1 MSAVATPVELIQS
14 RILVI
19 RGVRVILDEDLA
31 KLYRVPTHRLN
42 QAVKRNA
49 DRFPNDFRFQLTRQ
63 EVTNLIS
70 QIVISSSAP
79 RDASCLRSQIVI
91 SNLGHGGRRK
101 LPYAFTEHGA
111 LMAANVLNS
120 PAAITM
126 SVQVIRAFVQLRQ
139 LLINHKALAAK
150 LAELDARV
158 GAHDTRLAALITAI
172 RNLAAPD
179 GPRHRRKIGFH
190 PAGN

>member
-19 RGVRVILDEDLA
+19 RGLRVIIDADLA
-31 KLYRVPTHRLN
+31 TLYRVPAKRLN
-42 QAVKRNA
+42 EAVKRNA
-49 DRFPNDFRFQLTRQ
+49 DRFPDDFLFQLTLQ
-63 EVTNLIS
+63 DVAN
-70 QIVISSSAP
+70 
-79 RDASCLRSQIVI
+79 LRSQIAT
-91 SNLGHGGRRK
+91 SSFAHGGRRY

-172 RNLAAPD
+172 RNLAAREHGGAPSSIYEL
-179 GPRHRRKIGFH
+179 RFK
-190 PAGN
+190 N